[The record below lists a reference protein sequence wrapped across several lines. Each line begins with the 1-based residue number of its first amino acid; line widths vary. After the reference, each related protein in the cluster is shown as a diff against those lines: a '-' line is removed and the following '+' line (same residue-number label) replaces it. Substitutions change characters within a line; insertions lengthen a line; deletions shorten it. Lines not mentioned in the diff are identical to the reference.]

1 MQIISQALDRLA
13 YIDNILVALEE
24 EANPILIVHPN
35 YVATLPQMPTGV
47 TAKPTAPKPTQLRES
62 NKIYFWN
69 FDTSHLC

>member
-35 YVATLPQMPTGV
+35 YVATVPPTQI
-47 TAKPTAPKPTQLRES
+47 TAQPTAPKPTQLRES
-62 NKIYFWN
+62 NKI
-69 FDTSHLC
+69 D